1 MDEAF
6 VRLEHLTKNFGS
18 ATAVDD
24 LSVAVA
30 KGESLTL
37 LGPSGCGK
45 TTTLRMIAGLE
56 TPDAGAIHIDGVPV
70 VSVDGRINLP
80 PERRKIGM
88 VFQSYAIWPHM
99 SVAQNVGFPLRLRRV
114 SAAEI
119 AERVKRALAMI
130 GLVGFE
136 DRPATRLSGGEQQRV
151 ALARALVYEPALLL
165 LDEPLS
171 NLDVKL
177 REQMRLELK
186 LLQNRLR
193 LTVINVTH
201 DQTEALSLSD
211 RIIVLNHGKVE
222 QIGAPRELYE
232 RPATQFVRDF
242 LGKSVTLSGVV
253 RGAANGRV
261 SVALACSPAEPLD
274 CPAPPGIA
282 CVPGTEV
289 EISVR
294 PEAVRLRRAGEPAEG
309 GILKGVIEAILY
321 QGDRSECEVRIGS
334 QAILVYLPP
343 QLSPAQGDPVELVL
357 PPGNLRLWAK

>member
-1 MDEAF
+1 
-6 VRLEHLTKNFGS
+6 
-18 ATAVDD
+18 
-24 LSVAVA
+24 
-30 KGESLTL
+30 
-37 LGPSGCGK
+37 
-45 TTTLRMIAGLE
+45 
-56 TPDAGAIHIDGVPV
+56 
-70 VSVDGRINLP
+70 
-80 PERRKIGM
+80 
-88 VFQSYAIWPHM
+88 
-99 SVAQNVGFPLRLRRV
+99 
-114 SAAEI
+114 
-119 AERVKRALAMI
+119 MI
-130 GLVGFE
+130 GLDGFE

-186 LLQNRLR
+186 LLQSRLR

-242 LGKSVTLSGVV
+242 LGKSVTLSGARAG
-253 RGAANGRV
+253 RGERPGCR
-261 SVALACSPAEPLD
+261 SRSPAAPLEPLD

-343 QLSPAQGDPVELVL
+343 TAVAGAGRSGRSSFCRREI
-357 PPGNLRLWAK
+357 